1 MDTSAGGSLTDG
13 QLLERIRAGDE
24 SAFESLLSRHE
35 PAMRARARRLVA
47 RRLGGRV
54 SVSDILQEA
63 RLAAHERLPSFRPT
77 EDGTVRGWLLK
88 VIENRAISAA
98 RFHGRMK
105 RDVQGGAGPGALSG
119 LVAQE
124 PSPSQAA
131 HVTEMSETA
140 RRALAALPED
150 YRTILELTHVR
161 GLTIRQA
168 AECLGRSREVSKK
181 LYGRAMARFGELVQR
196 SRGERHAP

>member
-1 MDTSAGGSLTDG
+1 MDANGTGSLTDS

-24 SAFESLLSRHE
+24 AAFESLLLRHE

-63 RLAAHERLPSFRPT
+63 RIAAHERLPSFRPT
-77 EDGTVRGWLLK
+77 GQGTVRGWLLK
-88 VIENRAISAA
+88 IVENRAISAA

-105 RDVQGGAGPGALSG
+105 RDAQGVAGPGALAH
-119 LVAQE
+119 LEAQQ

-131 HVTEMSETA
+131 HATEMSETA
-140 RRALAALPED
+140 HRALAALPED
-150 YRTILELTHVR
+150 YRVILELTHVR
-161 GLTIRQA
+161 GMTIREA
-168 AECLGRSREVSKK
+168 AECLGRSREVCKK

-196 SRGERHAP
+196 SRGDGHGP